1 MTDQHGGGLKSLDPA
16 CLINLNTLMQPGVK
30 RIARS
35 GEGFFVEDAAGL
47 GQVHSELRECYAYWR
62 ELCARSGGLPG
73 RNMIQP
79 DEVPRL
85 LPHFRLIDLF
95 EDGQMMP
102 RCRLAG
108 AVVNQLA
115 GMEITGKYYRDIYD
129 ADTYQL
135 LLDIYARI
143 VERRLPYYLR
153 AAAMFPGR
161 DFINAERLIMPFGD
175 ESGAVV
181 TVGGVTVLLDA
192 A

>member
-1 MTDQHGGGLKSLDPA
+1 MP
-16 CLINLNTLMQPGVK
+16 PGVK
-30 RIARS
+30 GIAHP
-35 GEGFFVEDAAGL
+35 GEGFFIEDAAGL
-47 GQVHSELRECYAYWR
+47 GRARPELLEWYAYWC
-62 ELCARSGGLPG
+62 ELCARSGGLPC

-79 DEVPRL
+79 DKIPHL
-85 LPHFRLIDLF
+85 LPHFRIVDLF